1 MIRRLL
7 AAPVLWVWLVLP
19 ASGMDATSINNAGYN
34 PSKPPAQGK
43 ADALVIK
50 AQILLDRARFSP
62 GEIDGKLGEN
72 AQKALKAFA
81 EVKGLA
87 SDKVLTPEIW
97 KALAAT
103 SGDAVITD
111 YKVSKSDAQ

>member
-34 PSKPPAQGK
+34 PAKPAAQGK

-50 AQILLDRARFSP
+50 AQVLLDRARFSP

-81 EVKGLA
+81 EAKGL
-87 SDKVLTPEIW
+87 DPKQPLTPDIW
-97 KALAAT
+97 KSLAEP
-103 SGDAVITD
+103 SPDAVITE
-111 YKVSKSDAQ
+111 YKIST